1 MNNNDNRYKENVTVS
16 PELDESLKKCF
27 LNHLV
32 LYNYTLDVLDKTPD
46 IHFKNLKKM
55 IYDYIVE
62 KNITIFIGSSLYN
75 ELYYLMKK
83 YKNNNKSHKQL
94 SSIQYL
100 TFYINNYDNKNF
112 TVEGDKIFFKDF
124 KGHITID
131 KPLPPIEN
139 NELIY
144 LNISFSTNENQYQI
158 SVFK

>member
-1 MNNNDNRYKENVTVS
+1 MNNDQLYKENISIS

-32 LYNYTLDVLDKTPD
+32 LYNYTLNILEKTPD
-46 IHFKNLKKM
+46 ITFKNLKKM
-55 IYDYIVE
+55 VFDYIIE
-62 KNITIFIGSSLYN
+62 KDIVNYIGSSLYN
-75 ELYYLMKK
+75 ELYYLVKK

-100 TFYINNYDNKNF
+100 TFYINSYDNKNF
-112 TVEGDKIFFKDF
+112 TLDGNKIFFKDF
-124 KGHITID
+124 KGHITIE

-144 LNISFSTNENQYQI
+144 LNISFSSNENQYQI